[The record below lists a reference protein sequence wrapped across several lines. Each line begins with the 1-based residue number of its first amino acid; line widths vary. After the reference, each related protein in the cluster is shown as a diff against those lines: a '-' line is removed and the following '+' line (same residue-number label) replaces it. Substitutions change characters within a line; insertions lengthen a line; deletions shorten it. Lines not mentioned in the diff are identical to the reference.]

1 MTYPTD
7 ALLHGAQPEQDTA
20 EGGGPGTVFDW
31 SKGETATPEIV
42 VNAAEVSGIRVAGL
56 HIATGAFELT
66 PRQPIYDEKDVTRQN
81 PKRELEAEEVHQ
93 IISIKEVGQELIDLI
108 DTLPLNRELA
118 VAKTKAEEAVMWA
131 VTGVTK

>member
-42 VNAAEVSGIRVAGL
+42 VNAARQCCQPNL
-56 HIATGAFELT
+56 QHF
-66 PRQPIYDEKDVTRQN
+66 RQP
-81 PKRELEAEEVHQ
+81 
-93 IISIKEVGQELIDLI
+93 
-108 DTLPLNRELA
+108 
-118 VAKTKAEEAVMWA
+118 
-131 VTGVTK
+131 